1 MRKDKKKLFLDIGVF
16 LSSTLCFLGAFLVL
30 YHSSRPSVQAM
41 EDQPK
46 PVQSPALHPDKTM
59 KDIDHQKM
67 LTEAL
72 RKKPDHVPVLLE
84 LARLEAESGNARKSS
99 EYLREVLQC
108 EPQNLDAKLNLGK
121 QMFEMGQI
129 EEAIRLNQEIL
140 ETQPDHPDALYN
152 LGAIY
157 GNRGNKERALF
168 FWKQLVD
175 LHPDSES
182 GVRAREMMAKL

>member
-1 MRKDKKKLFLDIGVF
+1 
-16 LSSTLCFLGAFLVL
+16 
-30 YHSSRPSVQAM
+30 
-41 EDQPK
+41 
-46 PVQSPALHPDKTM
+46 
-59 KDIDHQKM
+59 
-67 LTEAL
+67 
-72 RKKPDHVPVLLE
+72 
-84 LARLEAESGNARKSS
+84 
-99 EYLREVLQC
+99 
-108 EPQNLDAKLNLGK
+108 
-121 QMFEMGQI
+121 MFEMGQI

-157 GNRGNKERALF
+157 GNRGNRERALF